1 MMQKI
6 LVVEDDIN
14 ACSAIDEF
22 FSQRGYLTYT
32 ADTRSQAIATGI
44 RTRPDFLITDWML
57 RDDGNGVDVAK
68 ALKKYNAAL
77 KIIFITAFP
86 SKDLLEQLKNFPAV
100 VIEKP
105 LSLARLEQAVKSQ
118 AWQWGFTGLP
128 R

>member
-1 MMQKI
+1 MQKI

-32 ADTRSQAIATGI
+32 ADTLSQAIATGI

-57 RDDGNGVDVAK
+57 RDDDNGVDVAK
-68 ALKKYNAAL
+68 TLKKYNAAL

-105 LSLARLEQAVKSQ
+105 LSLARLEQAVKS
-118 AWQWGFTGLP
+118 
-128 R
+128 